1 MCHYAQSQSSYT
13 NWKVSTLANE
23 NICKLLVWSLVLV
36 IIKIQVKLNI
46 KSLTDFTT
54 FYIQCVPQKNRLQEN
69 SKTFDQMA
77 IQMSLTWQMGAHTSC
92 SIWEDVVLAPFF
104 LSLCSF
110 DFWIWRGGG
119 KKGSLLLLIFF
130 WKLKKIRLNHQE

>member
-104 LSLCSF
+104 YPCVALTF
-110 DFWIWRGGG
+110 EFEGGG
-119 KKGSLLLLIFF
+119 AKRGRYFYSF